1 MIKIFLESDKFSHIA
16 GVTLHAT
23 NILARK
29 SLYTVN
35 NTVAKGFNQMAPLRE
50 KSL

>member
-1 MIKIFLESDKFSHIA
+1 MIKIFLESDEFSHIA

-29 SLYTVN
+29 SQTGIHAVQQKILCGN
-35 NTVAKGFNQMAPLRE
+35 EQ
-50 KSL
+50 